1 VQYHDHSGPVK
12 ALNVVYMFPAGTPE
26 AENSPKEGL
35 GMGTLGGPAEKNRK
49 LQKK

>member
-1 VQYHDHSGPVK
+1 MI
-12 ALNVVYMFPAGTPE
+12 LAGTPE
-26 AENSPKEGL
+26 AESSPKDGL

>member
-1 VQYHDHSGPVK
+1 MFQLWQNLMK
-12 ALNVVYMFPAGTPE
+12 ILVVFLAGTPE
-26 AENSPKEGL
+26 SESSTKDSL